1 MVDFVTANFTA
12 IEKQL
17 TAFSQRH
24 PAYSLSEALLI
35 RLIRMLDKLMAD
47 NAHQQLRR
55 FGLSLSEYNTLTML
69 EGSEDGLTV
78 SEVVSLTGEKPS
90 NITRVTD
97 QLFAKGLLERRV
109 SAQDRRV
116 WLLSLNP
123 AGRSLLEQL
132 IPDISAQLRSIFAG
146 VDKSQRENLEASLKM
161 LLASVSKQTR

>member
-1 MVDFVTANFTA
+1 MTTFSD

-24 PAYSLSEALLI
+24 PEYSLSEALLV

-47 NAHQQLRR
+47 NSHQQLRKY
-55 FGLSLSEYNTLTML
+55 GLSLSEYNTLTML

-78 SEVVSLTGEKPS
+78 SEVIALTGEKPS

-109 SAQDRRV
+109 SPRDRRV
-116 WLLSLNP
+116 WLLSLNE
-123 AGRSLLEQL
+123 AGRALLKQL
-132 IPDISAQLRSIFAG
+132 LPDISAQLRSIFAG
-146 VDKSQRENLEASLKM
+146 VEPSQRDNLEASLK
-161 LLASVSKQTR
+161 LLLDSVSKEIQ